1 MAIYR
6 ARHGHPHFDW
16 EAFYPLRTIL
26 LGQLALSLLCAQCI
40 TLTECVK
47 LIRHSLR
54 PGKLLRLELAK
65 IPIWLI
71 WATVIGLSFIN
82 LVEKDEASMTFGI
95 VLIAV
100 HTLGFFV
107 LCLPIPYAALMY
119 FRDRRGYYGERKSSG
134 WGYENGLFVEPE
146 DPTDEEGD
154 EDTPEET
161 DQDDADD
168 EDADDESD
176 EEEMDGTAQP
186 EKAKEK
192 QPTTDVSSKP
202 KTT

>member
-26 LGQLALSLLCAQCI
+26 LAQLALSLLCAQCI
-40 TLTECVK
+40 TLTECIK
-47 LIRHSLR
+47 LVRHSLR
-54 PGKLLRLELAK
+54 PGKLFRLELAK
-65 IPIWLI
+65 MPIWLL
-71 WATVIGLSFIN
+71 WAMVIGLSFIN
-82 LVEKDEASMTFGI
+82 IMEKDEASMTFAI
-95 VLIAV
+95 VLLAI

-119 FRDRRGYYGERKSSG
+119 IRDRRGYYGERKSSG

-146 DPTDEEGD
+146 DPADDDGD

-161 DQDDADD
+161 DQDDADG
-168 EDADDESD
+168 EDADDESEEAETD
-176 EEEMDGTAQP
+176 EKAQP
-186 EKAKEK
+186 GKAKGE
-192 QPTTDVSSKP
+192 QTTTDVSKP
-202 KTT
+202 KNT